1 MRQIAQQLISIGLL
15 GGLADNAGL
24 LASSAKLFLLVG
36 VLGGFTT
43 FLELID
49 GTVQEGI
56 AALEDVEIHFYR
68 AGSHDSSTPPGEHG

>member
-56 AALEDVEIHFYR
+56 AALGDVEILFYR

>member
-56 AALEDVEIHFYR
+56 AALEDVEILFYG

>member
-56 AALEDVEIHFYR
+56 AALEDVEILFYR

>member
-15 GGLADNAGL
+15 GGLAGNAGL

-49 GTVQEGI
+49 GAVQEAI
-56 AALEDVEIHFYR
+56 AALEDVEILFYR

>member
-49 GTVQEGI
+49 GAVREGI
-56 AALEDVEIHFYR
+56 AALEDVEILFYR